1 LNRPHFIEQSLPEKV
16 EDAVKVGLNVTQKL
30 VKIGGDALENPEELL
45 KEKKVERG
53 PFK

>member
-1 LNRPHFIEQSLPEKV
+1 
-16 EDAVKVGLNVTQKL
+16 